1 MKWFANKLN
10 QLHGLKQS
18 SQSPVK
24 SSTSVLP
31 SKLYAELKFQS
42 ESQAKYKVF
51 VQLFKIGGWLLQDKL
66 LTCSDLLFT

>member
-10 QLHGLKQS
+10 QLHGLKQC
-18 SQSPVK
+18 SQLPVK

-42 ESQAKYKVF
+42 ESQPE
-51 VQLFKIGGWLLQDKL
+51 DKGSCL
-66 LTCSDLLFT
+66 VV